1 MARLILLAVT
11 ALLGLTASPSTMA
24 AEERPS
30 TGEIQAIA
38 EQAAIYSLPMV
49 MNYGTMYA
57 YAVDRDGPQF
67 KGPFNKLVNEAKV
80 YTPADTAVI
89 LPNSDTPYSF
99 VWVDLRAEPQVVCVP
114 EIPKDRYYSVQ
125 LVSLYTYNFGYI
137 GSRATGND
145 QGCYLITGPSW
156 TGEKPARID
165 KAFESGTDF
174 AFVIFRTQLFDPAD
188 IDNVKAIQA
197 KYSVQSLSAF
207 LDEKPPQPAPPV
219 EWPKIDKESAA
230 KDPLGYLSF
239 LLQFAPATGSAAV
252 EKPLRQKFASIGIVP
267 GKPFSTEGWSD
278 QEKAALIEGLK
289 NGAKKIHERAGDW
302 GHEVHGW
309 QISKEGF
316 GSRAIL
322 GEDYLLRAAA
332 AVKGIYGN
340 DAAEALYPF
349 AEKDGSGVALDSSKD
364 RYTLTFPPGGLPP
377 VHAFWSVTMYDARTR
392 LLVANKIGRYLVNSP
407 MLPDLKKNADGA
419 VELHIQKD
427 EPTDPDEKA
436 GWLPAPDGP
445 FLLVMRLYWPEDTAL
460 SGAWAPPSVSK
471 GDVN

>member
-1 MARLILLAVT
+1 MTI
-11 ALLGLTASPSTMA
+11 A

-30 TGEIQAIA
+30 TDEIRTIA
-38 EQAAIYSLPMV
+38 EQAAIYALPMV

-67 KGPFNKLVNEAKV
+67 KGPFNELVNEAKV

-99 VWVDLRAEPQVVCVP
+99 VWMDLRAEPQVVCVP

-137 GSRATGND
+137 GSRATGNG
-145 QGCYLITGPSW
+145 QGCYLISGPSW
-156 TGEKPARID
+156 TGEKPAKID
-165 KAFESGTDF
+165 KAFKSGTDF
-174 AFVIFRTQLFDPAD
+174 AFAIFRTQLFDPAD

-197 KYSVQSLSAF
+197 KYSVRPLSAF
-207 LDEKPPQPAPPV
+207 LDEKSPQPAPPV
-219 EWPKIDKESAA
+219 TWPKIDKELAA

-289 NGAKKIHERAGDW
+289 AGAEKIHQRAADW
-302 GHEVHGW
+302 GHDIHGW
-309 QISKEGF
+309 QISREGF
-316 GSRAIL
+316 GSRAML

-349 AEKDGSGVALDSSKD
+349 TEKDGGAH
-364 RYTLTFPPGGLPP
+364 RYTLTFPPGELPP
-377 VHAFWSVTMYDARTR
+377 VHAFWSVTMYDARTK
-392 LLVANKIGRYLVNSP
+392 LLVANEIDRYLVNSP
-407 MLPDLKKNADGA
+407 MLPDLKKNADGS
-419 VELHIQKD
+419 VKLYIQKD

-436 GWLPAPDGP
+436 NWLPAPDGP
-445 FLLVMRLYWPEDTAL
+445 FLLVMRLYWPKEAAL
-460 SGAWAPPSVSK
+460 DGTWAPPPVTEV
-471 GDVN
+471 DPN